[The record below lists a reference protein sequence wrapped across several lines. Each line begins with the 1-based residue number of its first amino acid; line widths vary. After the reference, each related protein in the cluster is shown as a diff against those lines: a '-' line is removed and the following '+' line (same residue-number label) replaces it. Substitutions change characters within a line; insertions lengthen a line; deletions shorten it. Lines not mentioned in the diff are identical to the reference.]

1 MSARADARV
10 RHRFLGRGNLV
21 RWIRGGRQAV
31 VAFDYGRVLT
41 VRGVDLAP
49 VLEDGPRGKEIRL
62 PKGATAPIPEAYGNG
77 DRFVIEAFRLG
88 IVPERGILDWTYG
101 RDGELSYLSEWL
113 RDPEEAALYLFGD
126 YGSGKTH
133 LLGALGQRA
142 LDEGWAVA
150 RVPLDPLDSP
160 PSSPKRVYRSLL
172 RSLRWREGGVDR
184 DAQDL
189 LRAALDGG
197 LRTAAAGHR
206 FLAPFVKAMDMGKDE
221 DAAWRWILGESADAQ
236 RLKLPLLHDHT
247 TASNIYS
254 NLLTCLGWTAAE
266 HAGRKGLLLLLDE
279 AEMVTAVHW
288 HKQLHRGI
296 NFIVGLSRAAQHHED
311 LRTEAIERAPD
322 RAVHEGA
329 HSGLIYSGHVPMR
342 YLFEGVQGVRHTKV
356 LFAVT
361 PTRLMQ
367 RLVEEHDFDAMD
379 IEPLPVDA
387 LEGLFRTFAAH
398 YQRVY
403 GLRVPRKD
411 LDRIRDALVSD
422 LEEHGVQRRFVKG
435 MVEGLDFRRFHPRR
449 HLDDLLGADP
459 FAKTGA
465 FGDVW

>member
-1 MSARADARV
+1 MSRQADPRV
-10 RHRFLGRGNLV
+10 RHRFLGRGNLI

-41 VRGVDLAP
+41 VRGMDLSQ
-49 VLEDGPRGKEIRL
+49 VLEDGPRGRSIRL
-62 PKGATAPIPEAYGNG
+62 PKGAVAPIPKEYGNG

-101 RDGELSYLSEWL
+101 RDGELSYLFEWL
-113 RDPEEAALYLFGD
+113 RDPTEAVMYLFGD

-172 RSLRWREGGVDR
+172 RSLRWREDGVDH

-189 LRAALDGG
+189 LRRALDGG
-197 LRTAAAGHR
+197 LRGAAADHR
-206 FLAPFVKAMDMGKDE
+206 FLAPFVKAMDRGKDE
-221 DAAWRWILGESADAQ
+221 ETAWRWILGETVDAQ
-236 RLKLPLLHDHT
+236 QLRLPLLHDHT

-254 NLLTCLGWTAAE
+254 NLLTCLGWTAAA

-288 HKQLHRGI
+288 HRQLHRGI
-296 NFIVGLSRAAQHHED
+296 NFIVGLSRAAQHHDD
-311 LRTEAIERAPD
+311 LRDEAIRRSPD
-322 RAVHEGA
+322 GAVHKGER
-329 HSGLIYSGHVPMR
+329 SGLIYSGHVPMR
-342 YLFEGVQGVRHTKV
+342 YLFEGVQGDRHTKV

-387 LEGLFRTFAAH
+387 LEALFRTFTAH

-403 GLRVPRKD
+403 GLQVPQKD

-422 LEEHGVQRRFVKG
+422 LEEHGVQRRYVKG
-435 MVEGLDFRRFHPRR
+435 MVEGLDFRRFHPGR
-449 HLDDLLGADP
+449 HLDDLLGVNP

>member
-1 MSARADARV
+1 MSRSVDARI

-41 VRGVDLAP
+41 VRAEDLAP
-49 VLEDGPRGKEIRL
+49 VLDDGPRGRSIRL
-62 PKGATAPIPEAYGNG
+62 TKGADAPIPETYGAG

-101 RDGELSYLSEWL
+101 RDGELNYLSEWL
-113 RDPEEAALYLFGD
+113 RDPLEAVLYLFGD

-142 LDEGWAVA
+142 LNEGWAMA

-160 PSSPKRVYRSLL
+160 PSSPKRVYRNLL
-172 RSLRWREGGVDR
+172 RSLRWREDGNER

-189 LRAALDGG
+189 LRRALAGG
-197 LRTAAAGHR
+197 LREAAGGHR
-206 FLAPFVKAMDMGKDE
+206 FLAPFLRAVDRGRDE
-221 DAAWRWILGESADAQ
+221 DDAWRWILGEPADAQ
-236 RLKLPLLHDHT
+236 RLNLPLLHDHT

-266 HAGRKGLLLLLDE
+266 HAGLKGLLLLLDE

-296 NFIVGLSRAAQHHED
+296 NFIVGLSRAAQHHEA
-311 LRTEAIERAPD
+311 LRDEEIRRAPD
-322 RAVHEGA
+322 RSLHEGVR
-329 HSGLIYSGHVPMR
+329 SGLIYSGHVPMR
-342 YLFEGVQGVRHTKV
+342 YLFEGVQGDRHTKV
-356 LFAVT
+356 VFAVT
-361 PTRLMQ
+361 PTPLMQ
-367 RLVEEHDFDAMD
+367 RLVEQHDFDAMD
-379 IEPLPVDA
+379 IEPLPVAA
-387 LEGLFRTFAAH
+387 LEGLFRTFTSH

-403 GLRVPRKD
+403 GLKVPRKD

-422 LEEHGVQRRFVKG
+422 LDEHGIQRRFVKG

-449 HLDDLLGADP
+449 GMDDLLGADP
-459 FAKTGA
+459 FARTGA
-465 FGDVW
+465 FGDIW

>member
-1 MSARADARV
+1 MSKGADARI
-10 RHRFLGRGNLV
+10 RHRFLGRGNLI

-41 VRGVDLAP
+41 VRGADLAP
-49 VLEDGPRGKEIRL
+49 VLEDGPRGRSIKL
-62 PKGATAPIPEAYGNG
+62 PKGAHAPIPKEYGSG

-101 RDGELSYLSEWL
+101 RDGELNYLAEWL
-113 RDPEEAALYLFGD
+113 RDPEEAVMYLFGD

-172 RSLRWREGGVDR
+172 RSLRWREDGNDR

-189 LRAALDGG
+189 LRRALAGG
-197 LRTAAAGHR
+197 LPKASKGHR
-206 FLAPFVKAMDMGKDE
+206 FLAPFCRAIAKEKNE
-221 DAAWRWILGESADAQ
+221 DAAWRWILGETVDAQ
-236 RLKLPLLHDHT
+236 RLHLPLLHDHT

-266 HAGRKGLLLLLDE
+266 HAGLKGLLLLLDE

-288 HKQLHRGI
+288 HRQLNRGI
-296 NFIVGLSRAAQHHED
+296 NFIVGLSRAVQHHDD
-311 LRTEAIERAPD
+311 LTSEEIQRAPG
-322 RAVHEGA
+322 RTVHTGTR
-329 HSGLIYSGHVPMR
+329 SGLIYSGHVPMR
-342 YLFEGVQGVRHTKV
+342 YLFEGVQGDRHTKV

-367 RLVEEHDFDAMD
+367 QLVEEHDFDAMD
-379 IEPLPVDA
+379 IEPLPIDA
-387 LEGLFRTFAAH
+387 LEALFTTFTSH

-403 GLRVPRKD
+403 GLKINRKD
-411 LDRIRDALVSD
+411 LDRIRAALVSD
-422 LEEHGVQRRFVKG
+422 LEEHGIQRRFVKG

-449 HLDDLLGADP
+449 HLDDLLGVDP

>member
-1 MSARADARV
+1 MSRAEARI
-10 RHRFLGRGNLV
+10 RHRFLGRGNLI

-41 VRGVDLAP
+41 VRSEDLAP
-49 VLEDGPRGKEIRL
+49 VLESGPRGKSIRL
-62 PKGATAPIPEAYGNG
+62 PKGAAAPIPEEYGSG

-88 IVPERGILDWTYG
+88 IVPERGIMDWTYG
-101 RDGELSYLSEWL
+101 RDGELNYLSEWL
-113 RDPEEAALYLFGD
+113 RDPVEAVIYLFGD

-142 LDEGWAVA
+142 LDDGWAVA

-172 RSLRWREGGVDR
+172 RSLRWREDGNER

-189 LRAALDGG
+189 LRRALEGG
-197 LRTAAAGHR
+197 LRSAAEGHH
-206 FLAPFVKAMDMGKDE
+206 FLAPFVRSMDRGRDE
-221 DAAWRWILGESADAQ
+221 ETAWRWILGETVDAG
-236 RLKLPLLHDHT
+236 RLRLPLLHDHT

-266 HAGRKGLLLLLDE
+266 HAGLKGLLLLLDE

-288 HKQLHRGI
+288 HRQLNRGI
-296 NFIVGLSRAAQHHED
+296 NFIVGLSRAAQHHDD
-311 LRTEAIERAPD
+311 LRDEEIGRAPD
-322 RAVHEGA
+322 RAVRTGA
-329 HSGLIYSGHVPMR
+329 RSGLIYSGHVPMR
-342 YLFEGVQGVRHTKV
+342 YLFEGVQGHRHTKV

-387 LEGLFRTFAAH
+387 LEALFRTFTTH
-398 YQRVY
+398 YQQVY
-403 GLRVPRKD
+403 GLKISRKD
-411 LDRIRDALVSD
+411 LDRIRAALVSD
-422 LEEHGVQRRFVKG
+422 LEEHGIQRRFVKG

-449 HLDDLLGADP
+449 HLDDLLGVDP

>member
-1 MSARADARV
+1 
-10 RHRFLGRGNLV
+10 
-21 RWIRGGRQAV
+21 V

-49 VLEDGPRGKEIRL
+49 VLENAQRGRAIRI
-62 PKGATAPIPEAYGNG
+62 PKGAQTPIPETYGSG

-88 IVPERGILDWTYG
+88 IVPERGIRDWTYG

-113 RDPEEAALYLFGD
+113 RDPEEAVLYLFGD

-172 RSLRWREGGVDR
+172 RSLRWRKDGNDR

-189 LRAALDGG
+189 LRRALGRG
-197 LRTAAAGHR
+197 LREAAAGHR
-206 FLAPFVKAMDMGKDE
+206 FLEPFVQAVTTDRDE
-221 DAAWRWILGESADAQ
+221 ADAWRWVLGEPADAK
-236 RLKLPLLHDHT
+236 RLRLPRLHDHT
-247 TASNIYS
+247 TTSNIYS

-266 HAGRKGLLLLLDE
+266 HAGLKGLLLLLDE

-288 HKQLHRGI
+288 HRQLHRGI
-296 NFIVGLSRAAQHHED
+296 NFIVGLSRAAQHHDD
-311 LRTEAIERAPD
+311 LRDEMIGRSAKRG
-322 RAVHEGA
+322 VHEGA
-329 HSGLIYSGHVPMR
+329 RSGLIYSGHAPMR
-342 YLFEGVQGVRHTKV
+342 YLFEGVRGDRRTKV
-356 LFAVT
+356 VFAVT
-361 PTRLMQ
+361 PTDLMR

-379 IEPLPVDA
+379 IEPLPVEALDA
-387 LEGLFRTFAAH
+387 LFRTFAAH
-398 YQRVY
+398 YRRVY
-403 GLRVPRKD
+403 DLKLHRRD

-422 LEEHGVQRRFVKG
+422 LEEHGIQRRYVKG
-435 MVEGLDFRRFHPRR
+435 MVEGLDYRRFHPRR
-449 HLDDLLGADP
+449 HMDDLLGADP
-459 FAKTGA
+459 FAQTGA